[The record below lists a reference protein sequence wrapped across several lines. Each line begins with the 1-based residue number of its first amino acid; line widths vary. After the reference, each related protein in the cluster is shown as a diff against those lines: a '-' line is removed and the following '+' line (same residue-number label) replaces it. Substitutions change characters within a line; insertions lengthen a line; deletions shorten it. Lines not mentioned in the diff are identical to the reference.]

1 MPHPLGHL
9 SPLLWMDVLHCVLVK
24 TLASR
29 AQHIEPEVSYT
40 KVCTGTGKQ
49 CPLFH
54 SLSQEHSRSS
64 WDHWVICL
72 AASSLLRAGH
82 PLPWSLPVPYS
93 MTFKGACQPLSSLL
107 NQSDESRKGKCANW
121 AHQGLEFFQ
130 EGTGGP
136 SPDRESELEEW
147 GWNCLQPWLLEPHS
161 GGENVAKQ
169 DPKVKNKTD
178 RLSLWFH
185 SCLRLV
191 PAPFFPVM
199 RFKTGKAVSF
209 LSLINKRSLRQ
220 LTLWAKLYREDPAS
234 WRSTCGEKITGLR
247 CSEDLEGRLRRCWLS
262 ERQVNQG
269 STKLGGK
276 EGNLAIFHRLEM
288 SLFFEPVI
296 LPNATLFVV
305 VKSWHRL
312 KLLNH

>member
-1 MPHPLGHL
+1 MLFWRWFSHLPLLQFQLSLLEVNLKTSKPYLKFLIYFQFEPHSWLIHSTYYLLIKSYLLSFFIIGLRQGFLRQAWLHAHTPAYNSSQHWLVRPQSLFPLRRVLLFLVCDTVVPHPLGHL

-82 PLPWSLPVPYS
+82 PFPWSLPVPYS
-93 MTFKGACQPLSSLL
+93 MTFKGACQPLSSPL
-107 NQSDESRKGKCANW
+107 NQSDESRKGKYANW
-121 AHQGLEFFQ
+121 AHQGLEVFQ

-136 SPDRESELEEW
+136 SPDGESELEEW

-161 GGENVAKQ
+161 GGEKLAKQ
-169 DPKVKNKTD
+169 D
-178 RLSLWFH
+178 LQS
-185 SCLRLV
+185 
-191 PAPFFPVM
+191 
-199 RFKTGKAVSF
+199 
-209 LSLINKRSLRQ
+209 Q
-220 LTLWAKLYREDPAS
+220 E
-234 WRSTCGEKITGLR
+234 
-247 CSEDLEGRLRRCWLS
+247 
-262 ERQVNQG
+262 
-269 STKLGGK
+269 
-276 EGNLAIFHRLEM
+276 
-288 SLFFEPVI
+288 
-296 LPNATLFVV
+296 
-305 VKSWHRL
+305 
-312 KLLNH
+312 